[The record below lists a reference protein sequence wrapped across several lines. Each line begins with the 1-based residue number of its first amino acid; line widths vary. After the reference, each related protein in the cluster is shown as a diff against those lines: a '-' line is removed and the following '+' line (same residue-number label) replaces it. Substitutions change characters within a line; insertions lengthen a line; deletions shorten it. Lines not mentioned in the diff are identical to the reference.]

1 MITSEIN
8 PMGENHPLA
17 VATGWYAPRRC
28 WNSSLKSL
36 HFLDEVKLLCTDSRH
51 GLTGQPSE
59 EEKKAVDYVL
69 KRTLMSGI
77 IYGVGVYGNTFFFL
91 NPRLGFPDRH

>member
-1 MITSEIN
+1 MSASVIKIKIN
-8 PMGENHPLA
+8 PLRENHPLA

-36 HFLDEVKLLCTDSRH
+36 HFLDEVKLFCTDSKH
-51 GLTGQPSE
+51 GLTGEPSE
-59 EEKKAVDYVL
+59 EEKKAVDCAL

-77 IYGVGVYGNTFFFL
+77 FYGVSVYGNTIFKIL
-91 NPRLGFPDRH
+91 V